1 MGRRHSGKILN
12 KGKQNTS
19 IKERNLMKQDLLLL
33 TLINNVKI
41 AMVII
46 SAPTLANFCFGA
58 HTRQKMHL
66 KVNHKNCIMVEGR

>member
-1 MGRRHSGKILN
+1 
-12 KGKQNTS
+12 
-19 IKERNLMKQDLLLL
+19 MKQDLLLL